1 MTANVALT
9 DTFDQWRV
17 KTNEVVVMTQ
27 SDGMSNFLKILD
39 TTNSTSNTTGS
50 IITAGGVGIAKSAVI
65 GENLRVHGNVITD
78 GDTTISGNL
87 VFGDADTDQVTFSA
101 DINSSLIP
109 NANLTFNVGNT
120 TMQWAN
126 TWTGH
131 LGVTQKTDS
140 GKPAVTITST
150 DTDQLAVSVTA
161 SQVDADV
168 LDIAADSL
176 TTSKVIDITAD
187 ALTTGSALYIDS
199 DSSSTST
206 RSIASIIQNHA
217 SATGST
223 GLTVQADA
231 GRGVFIDTDLAAG
244 GYALEIDSEQ
254 TTTNTAKIAS
264 VGTSGTM
271 LEVSH
276 AGVLTGKVLDI
287 TADAAT
293 TGTGINM
300 SMDALTSGSALAI
313 DSDSA
318 STTAR
323 YIASIIQNHASASGS
338 TTLYLRNDH
347 ATADALKVVGA
358 VTVGVDDTGHD
369 VKFFGATA
377 SAYMLWDE
385 SEDDLILSGAAALS
399 VDNTTDSSS
408 TTTGSIHTDG
418 GVGIAKKLYV
428 GTDLDVDG
436 ITNLDAVDIDGA
448 VQLDSTFSVGV
459 DATGYD
465 VKLFGDTT
473 GKYWLWDESADKM
486 IIAGDADITG
496 ATTLT
501 GALQQSGTLTVGVDD
516 TGYDVKFF
524 GATASAF
531 MEWDES
537 ADELEIR
544 GPVATPGKLLLS
556 TAEPSTV
563 DGNKLG
569 QIDFQAPLDGS
580 GTDAILVGASIWAE
594 ADGTFSASVNETE
607 LVFATASSETA
618 AEKMRLD
625 KAGQLGIGVATPAS
639 LLHVA
644 GTVQV
649 GLDGTGHDVVFYGD
663 TAGSNM
669 TWDQSEDELR
679 LTDSTK
685 LQIGDGQDLTLFH
698 NGSHSYIDN
707 AVGIMHLATNNSGIA
722 VQIGHTTSE
731 TTINDNLTVTGTIT
745 ESSMR
750 EMKTNISNIENI
762 LPAVLQLQ
770 GVSFDWK
777 DDEVPDNNYGFIAEE
792 VHEIFPNLVS
802 YKEGKPHGVQYSKM
816 TAVLLEAIKE
826 QQKQIDELTS
836 KLN

>member
-27 SDGMSNFLKILD
+27 TDGMSNFIKILD

-50 IITAGGVGIAKSAVI
+50 IITAGGIGIAKSAVI
-65 GENLRVHGNVITD
+65 GEDLRVHGDVITD

-150 DTDQLAVSVTA
+150 DTDQIAVSVTA

-223 GLTVQADA
+223 ALTVQADA
-231 GRGVFIDTDLAAG
+231 GRGLFIDTDLADG

-276 AGVLTGKVLDI
+276 AGVLTGKVIDI

-300 SMDALTSGSALAI
+300 SMDGLTTGSALSI
-313 DSDSA
+313 TSDSA
-318 STTAR
+318 STGTR
-323 YIASIIQNHASASGS
+323 NIASIVQDNSSASGS
-338 TTLYLRNDH
+338 TTLYLQNDH
-347 ATADALKVVGA
+347 ATADALLAKGA

-385 SEDDLILSGAAALS
+385 SEDDLVLAGVAALS
-399 VDNTTDSSS
+399 IDNTTDATG
-408 TTTGSIHTDG
+408 TTDGSFHTDG

-428 GTDLDVDG
+428 GTDLHVDG
-436 ITNLDAVDIDGA
+436 TANLDAVDIDGA
-448 VQLDSTFSVGV
+448 LQLDSTLS
-459 DATGYD
+459 
-465 VKLFGDTT
+465 
-473 GKYWLWDESADKM
+473 
-486 IIAGDADITG
+486 
-496 ATTLT
+496 
-501 GALQQSGTLTVGVDD
+501 VGVDD

-524 GATASAF
+524 GDTASKYWMWDTSGDQMKIVGSSDQTGAAQLTGTLTVGVNDTGHDVIF
-531 MEWDES
+531 YGAAAGALMMWDES
-537 ADELEIR
+537 DDSLIVRGATADHATDSAGRIVLQTAQ
-544 GPVATPGKLLLS
+544 VAV
-556 TAEPSTV
+556 A
-563 DGNKLG
+563 DGDILG
-569 QIDFQAPLDGS
+569 RIDFNAPLESD
-580 GTDAILVGASIWAE
+580 GTDALLAAASIWCE
-594 ADGTFSASVNETE
+594 ADDTFAADNNSGE
-607 LVFATASSETA
+607 LVFAVGASEAA

-625 KAGQLGIGVATPAS
+625 HDGNLGIGTATP
-639 LLHVA
+639 
-644 GTVQV
+644 
-649 GLDGTGHDVVFYGD
+649 
-663 TAGSNM
+663 TA
-669 TWDQSEDELR
+669 
-679 LTDSTK
+679 K
-685 LQIGDGQDLTLFH
+685 LEV
-698 NGSHSYIDN
+698 N
-707 AVGIMHLATNNSGIA
+707 
-722 VQIGHTTSE
+722 
-731 TTINDNLTVTGTIT
+731 GTIT
-745 ESSMR
+745 ETSMR
-750 EMKTNISNIENI
+750 ETKTNIENMSGM
-762 LPAVLQLQ
+762 LPAVLQMQ
-770 GVSFDWK
+770 GVKYDWK
-777 DDEVPDNNYGFIAEE
+777 DDSYGGKDNFGFIAEDMQTICPE
-792 VHEIFPNLVS
+792 LVS
-802 YKEGKPHGVQYSKM
+802 CDQEGKVKGIQYTKM
-816 TAVLLEAIKE
+816 TAVLVEAIKE
-826 QQKQIDELTS
+826 QQAQIDELKS